1 VPTISATDHGPVRL
15 LSIDNEAKC
24 NAFSGDMAPT
34 LRRLLVAADDDPA
47 VRCIVITGTGTQAFS
62 SGHDLHEVL
71 EHPETAGDR
80 AANEAFT
87 TAPELGTPV
96 IAAVNGAAYAAGFIL
111 ALNCDVRIAGDNA
124 QFCAVGARIGLV
136 PVGGQLSRL
145 LSVVSYPVAFTMLAT
160 AEPIDAEEALRVQFV
175 TQVCD
180 RSETVDRA
188 LGLAQV
194 ISTASPAVI
203 RAIKTGL
210 RATLRDG
217 LHTGMAAESALARV
231 IRSLP
236 DGDEGVRSFLQKRPA
251 QYPDAPLDLQ
261 VGLDAAIQE
270 VMAPAAIAATPAPP
284 YTAVIFTSVLTDEDE
299 QGYAVMAATM
309 DDLARQ
315 QPGFLGVD
323 TARAHVGIT
332 VSYWVDDEA
341 ARAWKRQAEHL
352 VAQRRGQQVW
362 YSEYRVRVATVH
374 RDYTGP
380 PAR

>member
-1 VPTISATDHGPVRL
+1 
-15 LSIDNEAKC
+15 
-24 NAFSGDMAPT
+24 
-34 LRRLLVAADDDPA
+34 
-47 VRCIVITGTGTQAFS
+47 
-62 SGHDLHEVL
+62 
-71 EHPETAGDR
+71 
-80 AANEAFT
+80 
-87 TAPELGTPV
+87 
-96 IAAVNGAAYAAGFIL
+96 
-111 ALNCDVRIAGDNA
+111 
-124 QFCAVGARIGLV
+124 
-136 PVGGQLSRL
+136 
-145 LSVVSYPVAFTMLAT
+145 
-160 AEPIDAEEALRVQFV
+160 
-175 TQVCD
+175 
-180 RSETVDRA
+180 VDRA
-188 LGLAQV
+188 LRLAQV

-217 LHTGMAAESALARV
+217 LHTGMAAESSLARV

-261 VGLDAAIQE
+261 VELDAAIQE
-270 VMAPAAIAATPAPP
+270 VMAPAAIAATPALP

-380 PAR
+380 PDR